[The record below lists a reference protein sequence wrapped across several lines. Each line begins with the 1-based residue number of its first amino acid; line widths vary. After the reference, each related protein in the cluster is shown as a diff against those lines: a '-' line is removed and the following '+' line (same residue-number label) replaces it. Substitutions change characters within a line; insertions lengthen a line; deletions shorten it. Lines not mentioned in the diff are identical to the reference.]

1 MSDARNLQRA
11 WGLLFLRLSAAAM
24 LASHGWDKI
33 VHLSEYVRHF
43 PDPLGVGSTASTL
56 LVIFAEVFCT
66 LLVMFGFLTR
76 LAAVPVIAT
85 LVGAALWVHADDP
98 WSKKEFALLYAIPFL
113 TILMIGPGRFS
124 LDALRAKHAK
134 HAKGRRLFKS
144 AELPS

>member
-1 MSDARNLQRA
+1 MNDGRILQRA

-24 LASHGWDKI
+24 LAGHGWDKV
-33 VHLSEYVRHF
+33 VHLQEYLRQV
-43 PDPLGVGSTASTL
+43 PDPLGVGPMASTI
-56 LVIFAEVFCT
+56 LVIFAEAFCT

-85 LVGAALWVHADDP
+85 MVVAALWVHADDP

-113 TILMIGPGRFS
+113 TILFMGPGRFS

-134 HAKGRRLFKS
+134 GRRLFTS